1 MNQHKVSS
9 LRQVSLPMPPSYEKV
24 LHDDKLDYDGTPIG
38 APDPA
43 NIADTDSDKEPP
55 NPADITYMDA
65 FEELGQN
72 NHFVVT
78 STPDQLAV
86 DESPDT
92 PDAPKELPNDMEV
105 GDTDAML
112 IVVIDHFSLASAS
125 ALIHGISHGNS
136 IYESDRDLI
145 WSPFISNA
153 IGYLHVGP
161 KYMAQHHQQ

>member
-1 MNQHKVSS
+1 M
-9 LRQVSLPMPPSYEKV
+9 
-24 LHDDKLDYDGTPIG
+24 
-38 APDPA
+38 
-43 NIADTDSDKEPP
+43 IADTDSDKKPP
-55 NPADITYMDA
+55 NPADITYMDP

-125 ALIHGISHGNS
+125 APIHGIPHGNS
-136 IYESDRDLI
+136 IYESDRELI
-145 WSPFISNA
+145 WSPIY
-153 IGYLHVGP
+153 I
-161 KYMAQHHQQ
+161 